1 MTGEAGRRLGGN
13 VLPLNRP
20 EEKHAILSTGSLT
33 VAVTAI
39 RVVCGEQDY
48 LSHGY

>member
-1 MTGEAGRRLGGN
+1 MTGEAGRRQGGN

-20 EEKHAILSTGSLT
+20 EEKHTILSTGSLV

-39 RVVCGEQDY
+39 CVVCGKQDY
-48 LSHGY
+48 LSHYY